1 MIINNSHYLTVYLAR
16 VQPSRQISLPVLPEG
31 VKSGVRGRG
40 VDDQD
45 CNDEGGEVRG
55 HCVPASSG
63 RHTDHCTRHG
73 IITSTLSRCQPTSH
87 TQAQTDP
94 QNCLFFIFIL
104 FLHKI
109 QYNVYYFE
117 KKSIRM

>member
-94 QNCLFFIFIL
+94 QNCFFFIIIL